1 MQKKNYKIIDL
12 VKLFFSICIICLH
25 TGGLSFFNEEYK
37 FFIEKFIFRMAVP
50 FFFICSGFFFGKKIK
65 FLNNKLNINL
75 RDVKKYCLRLIK
87 PLIIFEV
94 IYIIRII
101 SKIYKKK

>member
-50 FFFICSGFFFGKKIK
+50 FFLYVQDSFLEKK
-65 FLNNKLNINL
+65 
-75 RDVKKYCLRLIK
+75 
-87 PLIIFEV
+87 
-94 IYIIRII
+94 
-101 SKIYKKK
+101 